1 MENLIEICI
10 KIADLVID
18 FFSGNEYKKI
28 LKNLIH

>member
-1 MENLIEICI
+1 MENLLEICI

-28 LKNLIH
+28 FKKIK